1 LSSERSIPQG
11 SFEDNLCTEPRK
23 KKTRTVFS
31 RSQIFQLE
39 STFEMKRYL
48 SSSERATLAS
58 NLNLTETQIKIWF
71 QNRRNKWKRQIATD
85 ADGIGIGIAGSQSI
99 SLQRNNTSF
108 DEIHRNLY
116 ESDHFRPIQHGSM
129 RSHHQIPSPQQ
140 LAQLRNNQ
148 IAAAMSTTS
157 SQLPIQLATVFNR
170 LPPSQIPRQ
179 IQNLSGW
186 HQHQQN
192 YTAAALANSYPR
204 AMAAIAAMAAVRSK
218 EDCLRVPE
226 VVPIPQKS
234 SFPLNNPFGENSKFN
249 SLLFFTSDHLKQE
262 NNVEIK
268 SNASKV
274 SSKIV
279 KGECS
284 LTNKTSCLSS
294 IREPKTSKANEE
306 KK

>member
-1 LSSERSIPQG
+1 
-11 SFEDNLCTEPRK
+11 
-23 KKTRTVFS
+23 
-31 RSQIFQLE
+31 
-39 STFEMKRYL
+39 
-48 SSSERATLAS
+48 
-58 NLNLTETQIKIWF
+58 
-71 QNRRNKWKRQIATD
+71 
-85 ADGIGIGIAGSQSI
+85 
-99 SLQRNNTSF
+99 
-108 DEIHRNLY
+108 
-116 ESDHFRPIQHGSM
+116 M